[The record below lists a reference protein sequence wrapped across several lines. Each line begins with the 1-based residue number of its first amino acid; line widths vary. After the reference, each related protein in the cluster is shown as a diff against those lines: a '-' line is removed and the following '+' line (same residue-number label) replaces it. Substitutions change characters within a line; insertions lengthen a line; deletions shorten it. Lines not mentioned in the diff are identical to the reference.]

1 MNRYV
6 YEVVTTNIV
15 DGRKDSC
22 YFSSRKAAERWK
34 EQQERD
40 GIHETTIC
48 QWKVFGSK
56 DI

>member
-1 MNRYV
+1 MKYK
-6 YEVVTTNIV
+6 EVDTPKNVPANDCV
-15 DGRKDSC
+15 FC

-34 EQQERD
+34 EQQERG
-40 GIHETTIC
+40 GIHEATIC